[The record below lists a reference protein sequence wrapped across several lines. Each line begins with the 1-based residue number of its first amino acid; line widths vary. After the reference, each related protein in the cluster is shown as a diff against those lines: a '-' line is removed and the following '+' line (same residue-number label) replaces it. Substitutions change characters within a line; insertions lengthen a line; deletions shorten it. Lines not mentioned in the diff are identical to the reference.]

1 MFIEQ
6 TTKIHLH
13 QRESKLGKVHNFKRK
28 RTIYHF
34 RCDCC
39 EKQFVRDKSKVS
51 PTRAT
56 NNFSD
61 TNLSETI
68 LLDISKKLIDYVIEV
83 ESSYTQETNAAR
95 SLENDLYNKIQ

>member
-1 MFIEQ
+1 MKKL
-6 TTKIHLH
+6 TTNDRLL
-13 QRESKLGKVHNFKRK
+13 ESITK
-28 RTIYHF
+28 
-34 RCDCC
+34 
-39 EKQFVRDKSKVS
+39 
-51 PTRAT
+51 AT
-56 NNFSD
+56 DNFSD